1 MDGPTDGVDY
11 LDLFTDAIES
21 KREKRSIAFVDF
33 NSEDF
38 NVSFLNY
45 WSRDFTNRKS
55 KYLLVRIISYAS
67 VFLDCI
73 AFQRH

>member
-45 WSRDFTNRKS
+45 
-55 KYLLVRIISYAS
+55 
-67 VFLDCI
+67 
-73 AFQRH
+73 